1 MLGASQVPY
10 LFFHR
15 CPVCM
20 LPFFFYTTIL
30 ASTWVCPEVLLTP
43 LTNTNIF
50 QRAPSSLTR
59 CWCRSTACLT
69 TFTTRPSA
77 GTSTSGT
84 PRRAA
89 PAGTAAWSSAASPCS
104 SPAASTSSAA
114 WSSSAAPPRRPAKVC
129 IYWVDISPGLLLLPY
144 LGKKWSTFV
153 LLLLIICADW
163 GYINLLTPLIN
174 QILIYS
180 SIIVKG
186 SSRSLVARL
195 LGCYPPTS
203 QSPLYPFIDFHA
215 TGYYTDCR

>member
-1 MLGASQVPY
+1 
-10 LFFHR
+10 
-15 CPVCM
+15 M
-20 LPFFFYTTIL
+20 LPLCFCTTLL
-30 ASTWVCPEVLLTP
+30 ASTWACPEVLLTP

-186 SSRSLVARL
+186 SSRRLVARL

>member
-15 CPVCM
+15 CPV
-20 LPFFFYTTIL
+20 YVAIL
-30 ASTWVCPEVLLTP
+30 ASTWACPEVLLTP

-114 WSSSAAPPRRPAKVC
+114 WSSSAAPLRRPAKVC
-129 IYWVDISPGLLLLPY
+129 IFIERISLRVCCCCPTWVKNDQLLC
-144 LGKKWSTFV
+144 F
-153 LLLLIICADW
+153 
-163 GYINLLTPLIN
+163 
-174 QILIYS
+174 
-180 SIIVKG
+180 
-186 SSRSLVARL
+186 
-195 LGCYPPTS
+195 
-203 QSPLYPFIDFHA
+203 
-215 TGYYTDCR
+215 YY

>member
-1 MLGASQVPY
+1 
-10 LFFHR
+10 
-15 CPVCM
+15 M
-20 LPFFFYTTIL
+20 LPFCFYTTIL

-129 IYWVDISPGLLLLPY
+129 IFIDWISLRVCCCCPTWV
-144 LGKKWSTFV
+144 KKWSTFV

-186 SSRSLVARL
+186 SSRRLVARL